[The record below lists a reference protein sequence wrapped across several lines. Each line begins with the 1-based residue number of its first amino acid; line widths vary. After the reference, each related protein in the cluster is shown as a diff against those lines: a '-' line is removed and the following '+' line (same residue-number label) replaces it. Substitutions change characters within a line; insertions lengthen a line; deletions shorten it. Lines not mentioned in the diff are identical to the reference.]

1 MSAVTVSCSG
11 ATAGG
16 SGGSGTCGS
25 SFPLSTSL
33 QPIAGGVEGDGTNMY
48 TTTLTFTLAESW
60 RYMANPSCSLNLTY
74 SVNAQ

>member
-1 MSAVTVSCSG
+1 
-11 ATAGG
+11 
-16 SGGSGTCGS
+16 
-25 SFPLSTSL
+25 
-33 QPIAGGVEGDGTNMY
+33 VEGDGTNMY